1 MHLIDARTFE
11 THDIIRVPTLQ
22 RPKPKLRAPSV
33 ATSTATSNTRST
45 SSRRVI
51 PSSST
56 AAGSSAGEGA
66 NLQRHRTIRRG
77 VPPTSHAR
85 LTRTGST
92 SNVRQE
98 PPGWGTSDPYS
109 PDWSGLLRPMPSSL
123 SMPPSPPSPPL
134 ASNHLPPSMTPPS
147 PPRAHGGLGP
157 RHHFATR
164 FATRGGRPRRNEAA
178 ATFVA
183 GINTL
188 AEPRASTMP
197 RARSESP
204 AQQTHTPGIVQ
215 ALGDTFRIP
224 GMGVSPSSPPRPA
237 SSGSGTYS
245 PPASIGDSTWRTLG
259 GGVGPSSTTT
269 VARPSTPP
277 WARLV
282 DLASEHG
289 EDNHEDEDDD
299 EMTVDEYD
307 ARTHT
312 ANPPGHEWGPLG
324 PLGSTVRHR
333 LNRAEGGIFDTDDD
347 DIVVVP
353 DLGDRDVESDVHA
366 LLAVHGIP
374 TRSPEGSAGGSNGS
388 GGDEVDEVYRGY
400 ADMDRF
406 MYDYFERE
414 PEHAVSRS
422 TVGAEYG
429 SSHHQEELHEESDG
443 MDVDGDER
451 RNEDEGEEEG
461 EEDEDT
467 ECFSDV
473 DEDSSRIG
481 SSFSASRR
489 IRSSSSPSWQLAS
502 PTSRGHT
509 PTSSDYKSS
518 HSSLTSSR
526 GNTSTRKYGYYD
538 GLDIAGMCFDPWGE
552 RMYVAGVGI
561 GIGNPGRLVGMRGS
575 LVSGEGVGMGA
586 VVEWGVR
593 GAEKRWF
600 VDDGWR

>member
-1 MHLIDARTFE
+1 MHLVDARTFE
-11 THDIIRVPTLQ
+11 IHDIIRVPTLQ

-33 ATSTATSNTRST
+33 TTSTATSNTRST

-56 AAGSSAGEGA
+56 AAGSSTGEGA
-66 NLQRHRTIRRG
+66 NLQRHRTLIRRG
-77 VPPTSHAR
+77 VPPTSHTQ

-92 SNVRQE
+92 SHIRGE
-98 PPGWGTSDPYS
+98 PRGGWNSLDWRGILDPPDTS
-109 PDWSGLLRPMPSSL
+109 PST
-123 SMPPSPPSPPL
+123 PPSPPL
-134 ASNHLPPSMTPPS
+134 PSRASDV
-147 PPRAHGGLGP
+147 RGVGP
-157 RHHFATR
+157 RRYFATR
-164 FATRGGRPRRNEAA
+164 YATRGGPPRRSEAA

-188 AEPRASTMP
+188 AEPRVTP

-204 AQQTHTPGIVQ
+204 TQQTRTPGIVQ

-224 GMGVSPSSPPRPA
+224 GVGVSPSSPPRPT

-259 GGVGPSSTTT
+259 GGAGPSTTT
-269 VARPSTPP
+269 IARPATPP

-282 DLASEHG
+282 DLASEHA
-289 EDNHEDEDDD
+289 EENQNQNHDRDDD
-299 EMTVDEYD
+299 DDDGMTVDDYD
-307 ARTHT
+307 ARMNMVLPDHDWELPT
-312 ANPPGHEWGPLG
+312 A
-324 PLGSTVRHR
+324 RHR
-333 LNRAEGGIFDTDDD
+333 LNFAGDDLD
-347 DIVVVP
+347 ESMFVVP
-353 DLGDRDVESDVHA
+353 DLGDRGVESDVHA

-374 TRSPEGSAGGSNGS
+374 SRSPEGSAGGSNGS
-388 GGDEVDEVYRGY
+388 GGDEADEGYRSY

-406 MYDYFERE
+406 MYNYFDTELGH
-414 PEHAVSRS
+414 PVSRGA
-422 TVGAEYG
+422 VGAEY
-429 SSHHQEELHEESDG
+429 SSSHQEEPQEESDG

-451 RNEDEGEEEG
+451 HHDEEGDEEE
-461 EEDEDT
+461 EDT
-467 ECFSDV
+467 ESPS
-473 DEDSSRIG
+473 DEDSSRVG
-481 SSFSASRR
+481 SPANASRR
-489 IRSSSSPSWQLAS
+489 IRSSGSPSWQLAS

-509 PTSSDYKSS
+509 PTPSDNKPL

-526 GNTSTRKYGYYD
+526 GNMSTRKYGYYD

-561 GIGNPGRLVGMRGS
+561 GIGSPGRLVGMRGS

-586 VVEWGVR
+586 VVEWGVN

>member
-1 MHLIDARTFE
+1 MHLVDARTFE
-11 THDIIRVPTLQ
+11 THDVIRVPTLQ
-22 RPKPKLRAPSV
+22 RPKPKLRTPSV

-56 AAGSSAGEGA
+56 AAGSSIGEGA

-98 PPGWGTSDPYS
+98 PVGWEAVDDYS
-109 PDWSGLLRPMPSSL
+109 PDWSGLLHPVPPSL
-123 SMPPSPPSPPL
+123 SMPPSPPLPSRT
-134 ASNHLPPSMTPPS
+134 SNAYGS
-147 PPRAHGGLGP
+147 AP

-164 FATRGGRPRRNEAA
+164 AATRGGRPRRTEAA

-188 AEPRASTMP
+188 AEPRAATP

-224 GMGVSPSSPPRPA
+224 GIASPSSPPRPT
-237 SSGSGTYS
+237 SGGYS

-259 GGVGPSSTTT
+259 GSAGPTTTTTT

-282 DLASEHG
+282 DLASAHAE
-289 EDNHEDEDDD
+289 ENHDHDDEDDD
-299 EMTVDEYD
+299 GMTVDDYD

-324 PLGSTVRHR
+324 PLGSTTRHR
-333 LNRAEGGIFDTDDD
+333 LNRPDGGVFETDDD
-347 DIVVVP
+347 GIVVVP

-366 LLAVHGIP
+366 LLAVHGIS
-374 TRSPEGSAGGSNGS
+374 TRSPEGSAGGSSGS
-388 GGDEVDEVYRGY
+388 GEGEVDETYRRY

-414 PEHAVSRS
+414 PGHAVSRS

-429 SSHHQEELHEESDG
+429 SSHQEELHEESDG

-451 RNEDEGEEEG
+451 RNEEEREEEG
-461 EEDEDT
+461 EEEEDT
-467 ECFSDV
+467 ECPS
-473 DEDSSRIG
+473 DEDSSP
-481 SSFSASRR
+481 FSASHR
-489 IRSSSSPSWQLAS
+489 IRSSGSPSWRLAS

-509 PTSSDYKSS
+509 PTSSDNKPS
-518 HSSLTSSR
+518 HLSLTSSR

>member
-1 MHLIDARTFE
+1 MGWDAV
-11 THDIIRVPTLQ
+11 D
-22 RPKPKLRAPSV
+22 
-33 ATSTATSNTRST
+33 
-45 SSRRVI
+45 
-51 PSSST
+51 
-56 AAGSSAGEGA
+56 
-66 NLQRHRTIRRG
+66 
-77 VPPTSHAR
+77 
-85 LTRTGST
+85 
-92 SNVRQE
+92 
-98 PPGWGTSDPYS
+98 DYS
-109 PDWSGLLRPMPSSL
+109 PDWSGLLRPEPPSL
-123 SMPPSPPSPPL
+123 SMPPSPPSPP
-134 ASNHLPPSMTPPS
+134 
-147 PPRAHGGLGP
+147 RAHGGVAP
-157 RHHFATR
+157 RHQFATR

-188 AEPRASTMP
+188 AEPRAIMP
-197 RARSESP
+197 RSRSESP

-215 ALGDTFRIP
+215 ALSDTFRIP
-224 GMGVSPSSPPRPA
+224 GIVSPSSPPRPP
-237 SSGSGTYS
+237 SSGYS

-259 GGVGPSSTTT
+259 GGAGPSTTT

-282 DLASEHG
+282 DLASEHA
-289 EDNHEDEDDD
+289 EENHDHEDEDDD
-299 EMTVDEYD
+299 GMTVDEYD
-307 ARTHT
+307 ASTHT
-312 ANPPGHEWGPLG
+312 ANPSGHEWGPLG
-324 PLGSTVRHR
+324 PLGSTMRHR
-333 LNRAEGGIFDTDDD
+333 PNRPEGGIFETDDD
-347 DIVVVP
+347 GIVVVP

-388 GGDEVDEVYRGY
+388 GGDEVDEAYRRY

-414 PEHAVSRS
+414 PGHAVSRS

-429 SSHHQEELHEESDG
+429 SSRQEELHEESDG
-443 MDVDGDER
+443 MDVDDER
-451 RNEDEGEEEG
+451 RNEEGEEEG
-461 EEDEDT
+461 EEEDT
-467 ECFSDV
+467 EYS
-473 DEDSSRIG
+473 DEDSSRVG
-481 SSFSASRR
+481 SPFGASRR
-489 IRSSSSPSWQLAS
+489 IRSSGLPSWRLAS

-509 PTSSDYKSS
+509 PTSNDNKPS
-518 HSSLTSSR
+518 HSPLTSSR

>member
-1 MHLIDARTFE
+1 
-11 THDIIRVPTLQ
+11 
-22 RPKPKLRAPSV
+22 
-33 ATSTATSNTRST
+33 
-45 SSRRVI
+45 
-51 PSSST
+51 
-56 AAGSSAGEGA
+56 
-66 NLQRHRTIRRG
+66 
-77 VPPTSHAR
+77 
-85 LTRTGST
+85 
-92 SNVRQE
+92 
-98 PPGWGTSDPYS
+98 
-109 PDWSGLLRPMPSSL
+109 
-123 SMPPSPPSPPL
+123 
-134 ASNHLPPSMTPPS
+134 
-147 PPRAHGGLGP
+147 
-157 RHHFATR
+157 
-164 FATRGGRPRRNEAA
+164 
-178 ATFVA
+178 
-183 GINTL
+183 
-188 AEPRASTMP
+188 MP

-204 AQQTHTPGIVQ
+204 AQQTHTHTPGIVQ

-224 GMGVSPSSPPRPA
+224 GMGVSPSSPPPRPA

-259 GGVGPSSTTT
+259 GGAGPTT

-289 EDNHEDEDDD
+289 GEENHEDDDD
-299 EMTVDEYD
+299 DGMTVDEYD

-333 LNRAEGGIFDTDDD
+333 LNRAERGIYETDDD

-388 GGDEVDEVYRGY
+388 GGDEVDEAYRGY

-429 SSHHQEELHEESDG
+429 SSHHHQEELHEESDG

-451 RNEDEGEEEG
+451 RNEEEGEEEEG

-467 ECFSDV
+467 ECPS
-473 DEDSSRIG
+473 DEDR

-509 PTSSDYKSS
+509 PTSSDYKPS

-561 GIGNPGRLVGMRGS
+561 GIGNHPGRLVGMRGS